1 MQNISAALQ
10 KNEFPPEPAMKDILV
25 FGKHG
30 QVGRAL
36 QALLP
41 EGNHFASR
49 EQADLAKPET
59 LKDFILKVKPSAI
72 INAAAY
78 TKVDKAE
85 EEESLAYSVNAQS
98 PAVMAEAAK
107 ELDIPFIHISTD
119 YVFDGEGDKPW
130 VETDKTAPQNAY
142 GRTKRAGEEKIEKID
157 GKYFIFRTSWV
168 FDSIG
173 PNFLV
178 TMLRLGKEREE
189 LRVVSDQT
197 GAPTYAPHLAEA
209 LLKILCHPEQSE
221 GSRDSSLATLSQNDN
236 FKGIYHLCNQ
246 GETNWHAFA
255 EAIFKEAKAKGVE
268 LKVERVLPIPSSAYP
283 TPAKRPRNSRM
294 DCSKAKR
301 NLGIELP
308 RWEEGLKAAMN
319 LFNSVIPA

>member
-1 MQNISAALQ
+1 M
-10 KNEFPPEPAMKDILV
+10 KNILV

-41 EGNHFASR
+41 EGNHFAGR
-49 EQADLAKPET
+49 EQADLSKPET
-59 LKDFILKVKPSAI
+59 LKEFILKLKPSAI

-85 EEESLAYSVNAQS
+85 EEEALAYAINAQS
-98 PAVMAEAAK
+98 PAAMAEAAK
-107 ELDIPFIHISTD
+107 ELDIPFVHISTD
-119 YVFDGEGDKPW
+119 YVFDGEGTKPW
-130 VETDKTAPQNAY
+130 TEDDKTAPQNAY
-142 GRTKRAGEEKIEKID
+142 GRTKRAGEEKIEKVG

-168 FDSIG
+168 FDSVG

-189 LRVVSDQT
+189 LRVVSDQV

-209 LLKILCHPEQSE
+209 LLKTLDKFPLPFTGE
-221 GSRDSSLATLSQNDN
+221 GQGGGKNAAAFPPPNLPPQAGGGMS
-236 FKGIYHLCNQ
+236 GIYHLCNR
-246 GETNWHAFA
+246 GETSWHGFA
-255 EAIFKEAKAKGVE
+255 EAIFREAKAKKME

-283 TPAKRPRNSRM
+283 TPAKRPQNSRM

-308 RWEEGLKAAMN
+308 QWEEGLKAALELSKN
-319 LFNSVIPA
+319 VIPT

>member
-1 MQNISAALQ
+1 MQNTSAALQ

-36 QALLP
+36 QALMP

-49 EQADLAKPET
+49 EQVDLSKPET
-59 LKDFILKVKPSAI
+59 LKEYILKTKPSAI

-85 EEESLAYSVNAQS
+85 EEEALAYSVNAQS

-119 YVFDGEGDKPW
+119 YVFNGEGTKPW
-130 VETDKTAPQNAY
+130 TEEDKTAPQNAY
-142 GRTKRAGEEKIEKID
+142 GRTKRAGEEKIEKI
-157 GKYFIFRTSWV
+157 GGMYFIFRTSWV

-178 TMLRLGKEREE
+178 TMLRLAKEREE
-189 LRVVSDQT
+189 LRVVSDQV
-197 GAPTYAPHLAEA
+197 GAPTYAPHLAAA
-209 LLKILCHPEQSE
+209 LLSSFQRKLES
-221 GSRDSSLATLSQNDN
+221 SAKVSLDSSFRWNDVS
-236 FKGIYHLCNQ
+236 GIYHLCNQ
-246 GETNWHAFA
+246 GETNWHGFA
-255 EAIFKEAKAKGVE
+255 EAIFTEARAKGME
-268 LKVERVLPIPSSAYP
+268 LKVEHVLPIASSAYP
-283 TPAKRPRNSRM
+283 TPAKRPHNSRM

-308 RWEEGLKAAMN
+308 TWEEGLKAAITSFR
-319 LFNSVIPA
+319 LA